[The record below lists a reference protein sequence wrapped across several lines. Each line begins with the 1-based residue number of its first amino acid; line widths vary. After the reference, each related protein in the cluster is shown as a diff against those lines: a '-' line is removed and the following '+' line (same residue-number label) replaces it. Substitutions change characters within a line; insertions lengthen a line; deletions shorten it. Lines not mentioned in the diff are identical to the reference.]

1 MWKPYPTMSLAR
13 ATRVSSSTRTWRDPA
28 DGYATYPA
36 GRAHRERLR
45 YLLQFT
51 AFAPTLGASVPFRFR
66 MADEAVEL
74 LAGDRDRAS
83 TLSAGAALHHLRIA
97 FEAFGEDAVVE
108 EFPSGSEGDVFARV
122 TLAARKSPSVDAQR
136 MLVAAARRR
145 ETVVP
150 FRETRVPG
158 AMVKALANEC
168 RRERTI
174 MRVVVGDERDVLA
187 SLIAPVAERPRLLSG
202 SPLFLTITTSG
213 DAPPDWLSA
222 GRALSAVLLRAT
234 EQGFAT
240 SQFEALVREPSLR
253 ASLAALVRSERMPQV
268 LLRCGLYDG
277 PSLGAPPR
285 ILLDDLIVVP

>member
-1 MWKPYPTMSLAR
+1 MSLAR
-13 ATRVSSSTRTWRDPA
+13 ATPVSSPTRSWPA
-28 DGYATYPA
+28 PTDGYAMYPA
-36 GRAHRERLR
+36 GRSHRERLR

-66 MADEAVEL
+66 IADEGVEL

-108 EFPSGSEGDVFARV
+108 EFPSGPDADVLARV
-122 TLAARKSPSVDAQR
+122 TIAARTSPSVDAQR

-145 ETVVP
+145 ETLVP
-150 FRETRVPG
+150 FRATRVPG
-158 AMVKALANEC
+158 ALVKAFANEC

-187 SLIAPVAERPRLLSG
+187 SLLAPVAERPQLLAG

-234 EQGFAT
+234 EQGMST
-240 SQFEALVREPSLR
+240 SQFEAIVREPSLR
-253 ASLAALVRSERMPQV
+253 SSVAALVRSERTPQA
-268 LLRCGLYDG
+268 LLRCGHYDG
-277 PSLGAPPR
+277 PSVAAPPR
-285 ILLDDLIVVP
+285 ALLDDLIVL